1 MEACDLERLMK
12 RLFPWLMVVAAC
24 GPGVYTRAEVV
35 YAEPADRVYVVPAD
49 RVIVV
54 TREVL
59 VQRGYVVYRVEDSGP
74 NRIVWARR
82 RGVEKGRSS
91 PVRRGPPPDGDRGG
105 GGAASGEGSPRR
117 RRAPRAG
124 APLGCRATPAAGPAP
139 PGRVDTRLTITRLIP
154 PRSRDSRF
162 RSQSSTPF
170 R

>member
-59 VQRGYVVYRVEDSGP
+59 VQRGYVVYRVENSGP

-82 RGVEKGRSS
+82 GGDEVGRVFVDPEREGRVGRSMRAGHDRGK
-91 PVRRGPPPDGDRGG
+91 PRGWGRRGPAD
-105 GGAASGEGSPRR
+105 
-117 RRAPRAG
+117 
-124 APLGCRATPAAGPAP
+124 
-139 PGRVDTRLTITRLIP
+139 
-154 PRSRDSRF
+154 
-162 RSQSSTPF
+162 
-170 R
+170 

>member
-59 VQRGYVVYRVEDSGP
+59 VQRGYVVYRVENSGP

-82 RGVEKGRSS
+82 GGDEVGRIFVNPERERVVGRSIRQAHD
-91 PVRRGPPPDGDRGG
+91 PGQHRGWGRRG
-105 GGAASGEGSPRR
+105 
-117 RRAPRAG
+117 RAG
-124 APLGCRATPAAGPAP
+124 AGAA
-139 PGRVDTRLTITRLIP
+139 RI
-154 PRSRDSRF
+154 
-162 RSQSSTPF
+162 
-170 R
+170 